1 MKAIFGLLVLL
12 AGACSGKSSGAE
24 ACVAAGG
31 QCVIGGHICP
41 NHGPQD
47 CNPDLNPG
55 GAFCCL
61 PCSDGGRANDAG
73 TACE

>member
-1 MKAIFGLLVLL
+1 MKILVLL
-12 AGACSGKSSGAE
+12 IVTAAACSGKSSGAE

-31 QCVIGGHICP
+31 QCVLGGYSCP
-41 NHGPQD
+41 NPGTQD
-47 CNPDLNPG
+47 CNPDKNPG

-61 PCSDGGRANDAG
+61 PCQDGTRSNDAG